1 MLSITSRA
9 CDLPHGDEMLFNRR
23 KLGRL
28 PLIAALSLAV
38 TCLPAKAAPK
48 ENPSAAY
55 LLTYFTGEGA
65 DGEQIYF
72 ATSSD
77 GLHWKDL
84 NNSQPVLRSDLGEK
98 GVRDPSI
105 IRSADG
111 KKFYILATDLRIYSG
126 KGWDAAMHKGSTSL
140 IIFESADL
148 VHWSKPRIVD
158 VAGSIP
164 GAGCAWA
171 PEAIYDEASGDY
183 IVYWATISPLN
194 GIDKPRIYYARTRD
208 FVSFKP
214 PKMYIDRPGSVGII
228 DTQIVKM
235 SDRSSGYQYYR
246 ASGDGQITLEGSQQI
261 LGDWKTIGDLRS
273 VGLTGK
279 QVEGPILY
287 KLNGSGLWALWVD
300 QFAAGKGYLSLVSS
314 DLSRADKFRILDK
327 SEYSMGESKKRHG
340 SILNISAAEYR
351 AVLAQSRPSP

>member
-1 MLSITSRA
+1 MRA
-9 CDLPHGDEMLFNRR
+9 RWALEWREPPYGDEMLFNRR
-23 KLGRL
+23 KLALL
-28 PLIAALSLAV
+28 PLMAALSLA
-38 TCLPAKAAPK
+38 LPSIAVKAAPA
-48 ENPSAAY
+48 ESASAGY
-55 LLTYFTGEGA
+55 LLVHFTGDSV

-72 ATSSD
+72 ATSTD

-84 NNSQPVLRSDLGEK
+84 NNSLPILRSDVGEK

-111 KKFYILATDLRIYSG
+111 KKFYILATDLRMANG
-126 KGWDAAMHKGSTSL
+126 KGWDTAMHKGSTSL
-140 IIFESADL
+140 VIFESTDL
-148 VHWSKPRIVD
+148 VHWSRPRMVD
-158 VAGSIP
+158 IAGAIP

-171 PEAIYDEASGDY
+171 PEAIYDESSGEY

-194 GIDKPRIYYARTRD
+194 GIDKPRIYYAKTRD
-208 FVSFKP
+208 FVSFTP
-214 PKMYIDRPGSVGII
+214 AKMYIDRPGERGII

-235 SDRSSGYQYYR
+235 TGRGSGYRYYR
-246 ASGDGQITLEGSQQI
+246 ASGDGQITLEGSQHI

-287 KLNGSGLWALWVD
+287 KLNNTGQWALWVD
-300 QFAAGKGYLSLVSS
+300 QYAAGKGYLSLVSS
-314 DLSRADKFRILDK
+314 DLSRADNFRILDAA
-327 SEYSMGESKKRHG
+327 EYSMGESKKRHG

-351 AVLAQSRPSP
+351 AVQGLSVTP